1 MPQKLLEFFKN
12 LNNEAK
18 DAGKLMI
25 KYMKKGKLTSSEEKR
40 AMCSIL
46 RFAQNNRNW
55 GSFCIN
61 TWSKR
66 IITTPNYNFEKKPV

>member
-25 KYMKKGKLTSSEEKR
+25 KYMKKGKLTSSEEKEL
-40 AMCSIL
+40 CVQFYDL
-46 RFAQNNRNW
+46 L
-55 GSFCIN
+55 
-61 TWSKR
+61 K
-66 IITTPNYNFEKKPV
+66 IIGIGVPFVLIPEQAYYYHS

>member
-46 RFAQNNRNW
+46 RFAQNNN
-55 GSFCIN
+55 N
-61 TWSKR
+61 
-66 IITTPNYNFEKKPV
+66 